1 VSRPVAVRAGKRP
14 AFTLVELL
22 VVIAIIGV
30 LVAMLL
36 PAVQAAREAARRT
49 SCSNNLRQIG
59 LGVQNHHDSKKYFPP
74 GTSEDQPPFGPNVP
88 ADPNMTSTGQ
98 WGASWMI
105 YILPYIEQNSLYDR
119 LVIGG
124 GTGYGNAA
132 NGPLY
137 TGYQIPVYRC
147 PSTALP
153 ELTTSSVPGSG
164 QVMLPTVVAIAG
176 AVPTLF
182 PVVPPSNRP
191 VFNENRYFAGGS
203 AAGCCS
209 GGILSR
215 GGVMTVNAK
224 HGFQHIKDGS
234 SNTMLVSEHA
244 DYLLTLNGTPQA
256 WTAAGPHGWTIGWGY
271 SNATFTT
278 PTPPPI
284 TDARAFNVTTI
295 RYRIN
300 QKTGWPDAPG
310 DCGAYGVCD
319 NTGQNIPLNSSH
331 PGGVMALL
339 GDGSVRFVSETIPM
353 QLLAQL
359 ATRDDRL
366 PVGEY

>member
-1 VSRPVAVRAGKRP
+1 VSRRVASRAGAHP
-14 AFTLVELL
+14 GFTLVELL

-36 PAVQAAREAARRT
+36 PAVQAAREAARRS

-59 LGVQNHHDSKKYFPP
+59 IGVHNHHDTKKYFPP
-74 GTSEDQPPFGPNVP
+74 GTTQDQPPFGP
-88 ADPNMTSTGQ
+88 AASS

-105 YILPYIEQNSLYDR
+105 YLLPFIEQDALYGK

-132 NGPLY
+132 NGPFY
-137 TGYQIPVYRC
+137 TGYKIPIYRC

-153 ELTTSSVPGSG
+153 ELTTSGVPGSG

-176 AVPTLF
+176 AVPGAF
-182 PVVPPSNRP
+182 SFIDPPTNSVRS
-191 VFNENRYFAGGS
+191 FNENRYANPGG

-234 SNTMLVSEHA
+234 SNTMIVSEHA
-244 DYLLTLNGTPQA
+244 DFLTTLNGAQEA
-256 WTAAGPHGWTIGWGY
+256 WTAAGPHGWTIGWGN
-271 SNATFTT
+271 SNATFVNGVT
-278 PTPPPI
+278 I
-284 TDARAFNVTTI
+284 SDARAFNVTTI
-295 RYRIN
+295 RYLIN
-300 QKTGWPDAPG
+300 QKKGWTDAPG
-310 DCGAYGVCD
+310 NCGAQGVCD
-319 NTGQNIPLNSSH
+319 NTGQNIPLNSGH
-331 PGGVMALL
+331 PGGVMATF
-339 GDGSVRFVSETIPM
+339 GDGSVRFVSETITL

-359 ATRDDRL
+359 ATRDDKL
-366 PVGEY
+366 PVNEF